1 MRGVLQAAAVSLL
14 AAQTALAG
22 NFSATPVRVALSPGV
37 RTAVLTVENHADE
50 ELLLQTQLMA
60 WSQQDGKDVLA
71 ESRDLL
77 VSPPIVR
84 IPAGGAQTLRVGLMR
99 PADSSRQLTYRLFLQ
114 EVPARPKTGQEGVGV
129 SLRFSLPVFVAPVA
143 AVVPQLRWD
152 IKPATE
158 GAIAL
163 TLNNA
168 GNAHTQLLDLKL
180 ALPDGTVLVEEKPAA
195 YVLAGQSRTWT
206 FKTAQPWNGEALK
219 LTAKTDAGPASAD
232 IPAAGK

>member
-1 MRGVLQAAAVSLL
+1 MRSLLQAAVVSLL

-22 NFSATPVRVALSPGV
+22 NFSATPVRVALSPGA

-50 ELLLQTQLMA
+50 DLLLQTQVMT
-60 WSQQDGKDVLA
+60 WSQQDGKDVLL

-77 VSPPIVR
+77 MSPPIVR
-84 IPAGGAQTLRVGLMR
+84 IPAGGVQTLRVGLMR
-99 PADSSRQLTYRLFLQ
+99 PADPSRQLAYRLFLQ
-114 EVPARPKTGQEGVGV
+114 EVPAPPKPGQEGIGV

-152 IKPATE
+152 IKAAAD
-158 GAIAL
+158 GAIGL

-168 GNAHTQLLDLKL
+168 GNAHTQLLDLEL
-180 ALPDGTVLVEEKPAA
+180 ALPDGTVLLEEKPAA

-232 IPAAGK
+232 IAAAGK